1 MTFAGITIFRTTDG
15 TDAHRSIRNKG
26 TPKPNFFHLSQSEK
40 SVVKN
45 KYIRALQEMPQKQH
59 NTSIQVGWPLR
70 GQPSALNPKNH
81 FVTFV
86 GKTIFRTTDGTDAH
100 RSIQAKELLSLALS
114 I

>member
-1 MTFAGITIFRTTDG
+1 M
-15 TDAHRSIRNKG
+15 
-26 TPKPNFFHLSQSEK
+26 
-40 SVVKN
+40 VKN
-45 KYIRALQEMPQKQH
+45 KYTSFLREMPQTQRDIS
-59 NTSIQVGWPLR
+59 TPGGLAAPRAAIDFEVTP
-70 GQPSALNPKNH
+70 H